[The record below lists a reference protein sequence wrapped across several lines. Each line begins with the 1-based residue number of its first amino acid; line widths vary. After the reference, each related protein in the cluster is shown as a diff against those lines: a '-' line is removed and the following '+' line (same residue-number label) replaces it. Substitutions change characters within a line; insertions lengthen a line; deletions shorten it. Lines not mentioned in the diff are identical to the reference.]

1 MIGVVV
7 PAHNE
12 AEYIGETLVA
22 LIEAAAHPRLG
33 GEEVRIIVVMDDCR
47 DGTASVVDRLSIEAI
62 SVTARNVGAARARG
76 AEFLIARGARWLSF
90 TDADTLVAPEW
101 LVAQLDL
108 KSDAVCGS
116 IGVRDWGIHG
126 ARADSLRLQF
136 SGTYTDTDGHR
147 HIHGANLGVCA
158 VAYRRAGGFKPLASG
173 EDVDL
178 VGALKSSGARIAWS
192 AAPRV
197 WTSAR
202 VDARARG
209 GFGDAILAVMA
220 IELQGHKD
228 LESEARCSDLA

>member
-1 MIGVVV
+1 MIGIVV

-12 AEYIGETLVA
+12 ADYIGDTLVA

-33 GEEVRIIVVMDDCR
+33 GEEVRIVVVMDDCT
-47 DGTASVVDRLSIEAI
+47 DATASVVDRWAVEATA
-62 SVTARNVGAARARG
+62 VKARNVGAARAAG
-76 AEFLIARGARWLSF
+76 ADLLIARGARWLSF
-90 TDADTLVAPEW
+90 TDADTVVAPEW
-101 LVAQLDL
+101 LVAQLAL

-126 ARADSLRLQF
+126 ACADRLRLQF
-136 SGTYTDTDGHR
+136 SRTYTDADGHR

-158 VAYRRAGGFKPLASG
+158 TAYRRAGGFKPLATG

-178 VGALKSSGARIAWS
+178 VGALQSCGARIAWS

-209 GFGDAILAVMA
+209 GFGDAILGVLAVETQA
-220 IELQGHKD
+220 
-228 LESEARCSDLA
+228 